1 MRYYEI
7 KEAEGDI
14 PSADELAA
22 IQDNIKAQVEKV
34 ADTAILNKVASL
46 LRRGSIG
53 NISQMAFKKDSDAA
67 KFVDRLAEII
77 VGLEVPIAD
86 KVSFLREF
94 GRTNMIVP
102 DQLLDNSGSPKSMDS
117 WFEGSDMAKTVFK
130 LMINDPQLQGKSAG
144 EAGPGE
150 VAIACFHRDIVVG
163 TDPKAGY
170 DLKYKQDEVEVK
182 AKATAGSGG
191 GRWTAVNDDPL
202 LTYAQS
208 GESVLDPK
216 KLPKSVAVTRGRS
229 VPGIADILNDPQ
241 YLKDPNNPLSD
252 DEQRSIFARL
262 LKLAYANAEDDVINS
277 VASNYPSVNARNV
290 APAAFSSYKAK
301 QQFTSMLL
309 LKLAG
314 GTVSTV
320 HFTDLDT
327 AIDEFKLGTLYLMGQ
342 QRGMSLQA
350 TLK

>member
-1 MRYYEI
+1 MRYSEL
-7 KEAEGDI
+7 KEAG
-14 PSADELAA
+14 DELATLQA
-22 IQDNIKAQVEKV
+22 NVKAQVDRV
-34 ADTAILNKVASL
+34 ADPAVLNKVASI
-46 LRRGSIG
+46 LRRGNIG
-53 NISQMAFKKDSDAA
+53 NIARMAFKKDSDGA
-67 KFVDRLAEII
+67 KFVERLGEII
-77 VGLEVPIAD
+77 VGLEVPIED
-86 KVSFLREF
+86 KIQFLREF
-94 GRTNMIVP
+94 GRTNMIKP
-102 DQLLDNSGSPKSMDS
+102 DALFDGSGTPKSMND

-130 LMINDPQLQGKSAG
+130 LMVNDHGLIGKAAG

-150 VAIACFHRDIVVG
+150 VAIACFHRDVVVG

-170 DLKYKQDEVEVK
+170 DLKYGSDEIEVK

-216 KLPKSVAVTRGRS
+216 KLPKSVAVSRGRS

-241 YLKDPNNPLSD
+241 YLKDPNAPLSED
-252 DEQRSIFARL
+252 AQRKIFARL
-262 LKLAYANAEDDVINS
+262 LKIAYANADDAVIND
-277 VASNYPSVNARNV
+277 VAKNYPTPNARNV
-290 APAAFSSYKAK
+290 APAAFESYKAK

-309 LKLAG
+309 IKLG
-314 GTVSTV
+314 GDTVTSI
-320 HFTDLDT
+320 HFTDLNA
-327 AIDEFKLGTLYLMGQ
+327 AIDQFTVGTLYLMGQ